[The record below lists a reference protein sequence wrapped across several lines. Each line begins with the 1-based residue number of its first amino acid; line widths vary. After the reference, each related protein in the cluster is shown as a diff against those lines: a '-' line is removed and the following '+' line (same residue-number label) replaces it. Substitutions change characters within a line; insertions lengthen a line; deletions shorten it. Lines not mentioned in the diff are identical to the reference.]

1 MEKQIIKCTSCGN
14 EFDGKYS
21 HTNLGFKKYE
31 CPECKQNFITELTTG
46 YKIFYG
52 LLLLVLVGTGI
63 SSIVDG
69 GFPLVRLI
77 FSVLI
82 CLLFYKDY
90 SIKKNGGQNTKKTG
104 KTGFIVVGVIAVLIA
119 LSFIMQGDPV
129 KFNEEQKKYIGNW
142 QGNGIKLVI
151 RDDSYINYQK
161 QKESVSTSV
170 SGPIVEMNENDFKV
184 GIGFIKSKFV
194 IDKKPYQD
202 GNLWKMTVDGNELSR
217 VTNSYE
223 LKIPEVGELN
233 KLTNDFFTLFNNSIY
248 KDDYQTF
255 YDGISKTWQSQTNTD
270 ELKKL
275 LASATKN
282 KIDLEKI
289 IINEIVYSK
298 PPFLDQNNLL
308 VLEGYYTGE
317 VKLSFSLKFIYE
329 YPNWKLVGFNF

>member
-1 MEKQIIKCTSCGN
+1 MEKQIIKCISCGN
-14 EFDGKYS
+14 EFELKHS
-21 HTNLGFKKYE
+21 HSNLGFKKYE
-31 CPECKQNFITELTTG
+31 CPKCKQNFVTELTTG
-46 YKIFYG
+46 YKVFYL

-63 SSIVDG
+63 SSIIDG
-69 GFPLVRLI
+69 GFPVVRGIFSILISLI
-77 FSVLI
+77 F
-82 CLLFYKDY
+82 FKDF
-90 SIKKNGGQNTKKTG
+90 SIKKSGGQNTKKTG
-104 KTGFIVVGVIAVLIA
+104 KVGFIVVGVIVALIV

-142 QGNGIKLVI
+142 QGDGIILVI
-151 RDDSYINYQK
+151 RNDAYINYQK

-170 SGPIVEMNENDFKV
+170 SGPIVEISDNDFKV
-184 GIGFIKSKFV
+184 GIGFMKSTFE
-194 IDKKPYQD
+194 INKKPYQD

-248 KDDYQTF
+248 KDDYQIF
-255 YDGISKTWQSQTNTD
+255 YDGISKTWQAQTNTD